1 MSRSQRGFTLIELVV
16 TIVIVGIIA
25 YIFLNFF
32 NLGVDSY
39 KLIET
44 RGDLTQYER
53 VFLNRI
59 VREIHQAATL
69 TITSSTDI
77 TFTYDDN
84 ADGINET
91 YRYYLASGNLRRT
104 IDAAGDT
111 LILDNVTSL
120 SFTGDANRVIIT
132 FTVSIEGLSLTVE
145 SSALRR
151 TALS

>member
-91 YRYYLASGNLRRT
+91 YRYYLSGSDLHRT
-104 IDAAGDT
+104 INGGSD
-111 LILDNVTSL
+111 LIILDNLSSL
-120 SFTGDANRVIIT
+120 SFTGDTNRVVIT
-132 FTVSIEGLSLTVE
+132 FTISIEGQSLTAE
-145 SSALRR
+145 SSTLRR
-151 TALS
+151 MSLS